1 MSSGNGA
8 LCTLYGLTIKL
19 LRPLSSP
26 DVQTS
31 TGSGSS
37 LRLRVLEQ
45 KMLVVCAGPLPRTEK
60 ESLEPQI
67 LEIGILKF
75 SSEDTEATRAVPQ
88 LDQHMLMA
96 LGSVSTQQVCL

>member
-37 LRLRVLEQ
+37 LRLRLGCVRIRWIWQ
-45 KMLVVCAGPLPRTEK
+45 ADYRTD
-60 ESLEPQI
+60 I
-67 LEIGILKF
+67 
-75 SSEDTEATRAVPQ
+75 TV
-88 LDQHMLMA
+88 M
-96 LGSVSTQQVCL
+96 